1 MSRSRDVAQILGKTD
16 AANVDNHALLNSS
29 SGVDSAE
36 VVTLVTAH
44 SSNVDSA
51 DIQIISAPLTNRN
64 LIING
69 AMNVAQRGTS
79 QTASSYGSLDRFL
92 YNHSGGAGT
101 MSQQTLALGSEQRGS
116 KHFLR
121 IACSTGND
129 NHGFLHRIED
139 VRSVSTGI
147 HTLSFDAK
155 GTNPNGGT
163 FTIKINQD
171 FGSGGSPSADVTL
184 ALQTFTVTS
193 SFQTFDF
200 EFDIPSLSGKTLG
213 SDNNNYLQIMISQGA
228 DASTNAWTL
237 DITNIQFEKG
247 RTATPFEN
255 EDFGTTLKKCERYY
269 QNYVTNKLYFNGTNE
284 PSSEVGN
291 SRVLP
296 TQMRSLPAVGNKS
309 STHGSAGGFSANAQS
324 IRYLTV
330 SSHGTGGFNVG
341 FDLDAEL

>member
-1 MSRSRDVAQILGKTD
+1 MSRARDFADLAG
-16 AANVDNHALLNSS
+16 
-29 SGVDSAE
+29 
-36 VVTLVTAH
+36 
-44 SSNVDSA
+44 SA
-51 DIQIISAPLTNRN
+51 DAGGLTGRN

-69 AMNVAQRGTS
+69 AMQVAQRGTS

-139 VRSVSTGI
+139 VRSVSTGK

-163 FTIKINQD
+163 FTIKVHQD
-171 FGSGGSPSADVTL
+171 FGTGGSPSADVEL
-184 ALQTFTVTS
+184 AIQTFTVTS

-200 EFDIPSLSGKTLG
+200 QFDIPSVAGKTLG
-213 SDNNNYLQIMISQGA
+213 SNDDDYVQIHISQGA
-228 DASTNAWTL
+228 DTSTNAWTL

-247 RTATPFEN
+247 ETATPFEHRS
-255 EDFGTTLKKCERYY
+255 FGDELAKCQRYY
-269 QNYVTNKLYFNGTNE
+269 QEVHFKHRYG
-284 PSSEVGN
+284 SSAQAPTGSIHRQASFPTTMRAAPTVDSTG
-291 SRVLP
+291 VL
-296 TQMRSLPAVGNKS
+296 
-309 STHGSAGGFSANAQS
+309 
-324 IRYLTV
+324 
-330 SSHGTGGFNVG
+330 TGGAVTINSVTGYTSSMVIEATATGQYNRWVDGTFK
-341 FDLDAEL
+341 AETEL